1 MKKNLTAITLFFSLS
16 LVFALP
22 SLEPSV
28 LWGLEE
34 NAPLTEDAPLTEA
47 GALPGAAPSTSDI
60 SLQEAAPSTSDISL
74 SKDAP
79 LTSDIPLTRDI
90 PSTKTSI
97 TQKLSPRNIISLA
110 LEYSLCPVDSE
121 EGLLSLK
128 KYDLLEKSA
137 AKQFGNMDKTEA
149 AEKLLLFLHE
159 GALFSYREDAAK
171 MNQTLLTGEYNCVTA
186 SILYLA
192 LAKSLQIETVVQET
206 DIHAYCS
213 VFLEGQKIDV
223 ETTNPYGFNPGQKKL
238 VAQSQNSRKYAVI
251 PKKYY
256 SGNRQVS
263 DLAAATLTGK
273 NLAAMLNDTG
283 GYEKAIPLEISRL
296 KLLERHS
303 DPETK
308 TARNDL
314 DTLACNHAIALNRR
328 TRPEEALDFLEEVI
342 KTFGTTAS
350 LQKTYGN
357 SLYNACVNLL
367 NENRDTQAL
376 ELFEK
381 RRSLADQTMQTR
393 TKNMI
398 DGQMKKKHEITVHN
412 QVVPLFNS
420 GKYEQVLEILQ
431 KALEQN
437 PASGLLKKDLQAV
450 KKALGQ

>member
-34 NAPLTEDAPLTEA
+34 NALLTEDSPLTED

-60 SLQEAAPSTSDISL
+60 SLQEDAPSTSDISL

-79 LTSDIPLTRDI
+79 LTSDI

-137 AKQFGNMDKTEA
+137 AKQFGNMDKIEA

-171 MNQTLLTGEYNCVTA
+171 MNQTFLTGEYNCVTA

-238 VAQSQNSRKYAVI
+238 VAQSQNSRKYALI

-342 KTFGTTAS
+342 KTFGTTPS

-381 RRSLADQTMQTR
+381 RRSLADQIMQTR

-398 DGQMKKKHEITVHN
+398 DGQMKKKQEIAAHN

-420 GKYEQVLEILQ
+420 GEYAQAREILQ

-437 PASGLLKKDLQAV
+437 PTSALLKKDLQAV